1 MVLDVGG
8 IRRLL
13 ASRSHP
19 RHLRANSRKGIAGPG
34 INLLHR
40 HDSNRRGIVRRETSR
55 KLLKIAIGIAI
66 AIRAAPRNSASDA
79 PAQPTGSGGEIA

>member
-1 MVLDVGG
+1 
-8 IRRLL
+8 
-13 ASRSHP
+13 
-19 RHLRANSRKGIAGPG
+19 
-34 INLLHR
+34 
-40 HDSNRRGIVRRETSR
+40 VRRETSR